1 MDRSPTPPEPPA
13 AASGWTRRDRGGLL
27 LLVLLAL
34 ALRLSLSLVTV
45 DVPGDGPSRA
55 ALGRQWLE
63 APRLARDGHWLPF
76 GEVLVGLAN
85 LVSPDPLWAARA
97 LSLATGT
104 LSVGLLASLVG
115 ALIGPAAG
123 LAAAALLA
131 LLPMHVAVSATALV
145 DAPALFFLL
154 LALRLALVVGK
165 ASRPAPALAGLAA
178 AAALATGLR
187 YEAWLLVPL
196 LPLHQLLAT
205 GRAGRAALVLL
216 AVLPLPAWWTF
227 IALGGIGGLRDG
239 LGYVTA
245 SGASLGGA
253 AVSWPSAVMVAG
265 GRLLG
270 ALGPLTAAVAVAGIA
285 ALPWRSGRARRAG
298 LALLLLLL
306 LACLALLLVLAAGRG
321 ESLLDRYA
329 LTAVTLALPLAGAGV
344 TPWIAAPKPRIAL
357 VALLVATT
365 ALATWWHPPQ
375 LYLRRGLPA
384 EIGRLAAWLDRE
396 RPPGTAVLFTRAGW
410 WPTHVVL
417 LHPLGREEYRIVS
430 WYLED
435 AALRAFLLRAR
446 PGLLITRPGDEPFV
460 DRVRAAGA
468 EPDPPV
474 ARFGALEVRPLR
486 LPAPVAAD

>member
-1 MDRSPTPPEPPA
+1 
-13 AASGWTRRDRGGLL
+13 
-27 LLVLLAL
+27 VLLAL
-34 ALRLSLSLVTV
+34 ALRLALALATI

-63 APRLARDGHWLPF
+63 APRLLRDGHWLPL

-97 LSLATGT
+97 LSLATGS
-104 LSVGLLASLVG
+104 LSVAVLASLAG

-131 LLPMHVAVSATALV
+131 LLPMHVALSATALV
-145 DAPALFFLL
+145 DAPALLFLL
-154 LALRLALVVGK
+154 LAVRLALVVAE
-165 ASRPAPALAGLAA
+165 ASRPALAMAGLAA

-205 GRAGRAALVLL
+205 GRPGRAALVLL
-216 AVLPLPAWWTF
+216 AVLPLPAWWTLA
-227 IALGGIGGLRDG
+227 ALGGLAGLRDG

-245 SGASLGGA
+245 SGASVGGA
-253 AVSWPSAVMVAG
+253 AVAWPAALAVAG
-265 GRLLG
+265 GRLLA
-270 ALGPLTAAVAVAGIA
+270 ALGPLTAALAVAGLW

-298 LALLLLLL
+298 LTLLLLLL

-321 ESLLDRYA
+321 VSLVDRYA
-329 LTAVTLALPLAGAGV
+329 LTAATLALPLAAAGAVG
-344 TPWIAAPKPRIAL
+344 WIVAPKARIAL
-357 VALLVATT
+357 VLLLAGGTAATT
-365 ALATWWHPPQ
+365 WWRPPE

-384 EIGRLAAWLDRE
+384 EVHRLAAWLDRE
-396 RPPGTAVLFTRAGW
+396 RPPGTALLFTRAGW

-435 AALRAFLLRAR
+435 VALRAFLRRAR
-446 PGLLITRPGDEPFV
+446 PALLVTRPGDEALV
-460 DRVRAAGA
+460 ERVRAAGA
-468 EPDPPV
+468 EAGLPL

-486 LPAPVAAD
+486 LSTPAAAD